1 MPTDPYIPARL
12 EDEPR
17 QETNLAPGVKLPAAN
32 AWWADRPGDLE
43 AGQPSGALLG
53 SPGPNVGYALTL
65 VERIKDQLVTA
76 PHERVD
82 DAMGVIAEIAMKRAS
97 LFGRAPVMADV
108 DAARALLGY
117 EGNVPDDF
125 VEWRVRAVHDA
136 NHDYVQRRSLID
148 AVPDELLRL
157 TSSAFTAQLPR
168 AQEDLRASAA
178 AAATAGPT

>member
-1 MPTDPYIPARL
+1 MPTDPYIPTRL

-32 AWWADRPGDLE
+32 AWRADRPGDLE

-76 PHERVD
+76 PHEHVD
-82 DAMGVIAEIAMKRAS
+82 DAMGVLAEIAMKRAA
-97 LFGRAPVMADV
+97 LFGRAPVMADI

-117 EGNVPDDF
+117 NGNVPDDF

-148 AVPDELLRL
+148 AVPADLLRL
-157 TSSAFTAQLPR
+157 PATAFAARVPG
-168 AQEDLRASAA
+168 AQEGLRAAA
-178 AAATAGPT
+178 VAATAGPT

>member
-32 AWWADRPGDLE
+32 AWRADRPGDLE

-76 PHERVD
+76 PHEHLD
-82 DAMGVIAEIAMKRAS
+82 DAMGVIAEIAMKRAA
-97 LFGRAPVMADV
+97 LFGRAPVMADI

-117 EGNVPDDF
+117 DGNVPADF
-125 VEWRVRAVHDA
+125 VEWRVGAVHDA
-136 NHDYVQRRSLID
+136 DHDYIRRRSLVD
-148 AVPDELLRL
+148 AVPDDLLRL
-157 TSSAFTAQLPR
+157 PFPAFAARVPG
-168 AQEDLRASAA
+168 AQEALSV
-178 AAATAGPT
+178 ATVTGPT